1 MTEDFAMSWYN
12 KQENK
17 DTGRSGVISLIDD
30 EYLSCNFYEHG
41 KMIGVI
47 EYYDKSFPYV
57 KDAVDNWCNGVI
69 TKETIKRYTKQGD
82 LFS

>member
-12 KQENK
+12 KSENK

-30 EYLSCNFYEHG
+30 EYLLCNFYENG
-41 KMIGVI
+41 KMIGTI

-57 KDAVDNWCNGVI
+57 KDAAENWCSGVM
-69 TKETIKRYTKQGD
+69 TKETIRRYTKQGD